1 MTAYSLLTS
10 KRAEKGLDKI
20 RDKQLLRRLVEK
32 IDALQHDP
40 RPSGVRKI
48 MGSDRDYRIRIG
60 DYRVVYQIDDRARTV
75 LICGVGDRKDI
86 YRGL

>member
-1 MTAYSLLTS
+1 VAAYSLLTS
-10 KRAEKGLDKI
+10 KRTEKGLEKI
-20 RDKQLLRRLVEK
+20 RDKSLLRRIVEK

-40 RPSGVRKI
+40 HPPGVRKL
-48 MGSDRDYRIRIG
+48 MGSNRDYRIRIG
-60 DYRVVYQIDDRARTV
+60 DYRVVYQIDDRAHTV

>member
-1 MTAYSLLTS
+1 MAAYSLLTS
-10 KRAEKGLDKI
+10 KRAERDLDKI
-20 RDKQLLRRLVEK
+20 RDKSALRRIVEK

-40 RPSGVRKI
+40 RPPGVRKL
-48 MGSDRDYRIRIG
+48 MGSDMDYRIRIG
-60 DYRVVYQIDDRARTV
+60 DYRVVYQINDRARTV

>member
-1 MTAYSLLTS
+1 MAAYSLLIS
-10 KRAEKGLDKI
+10 KRAERGLEKI
-20 RDKQLLRRLVEK
+20 RDKSLLRRIAEK

-40 RPSGVRKI
+40 RPPGVRKL
-48 MGSDRDYRIRIG
+48 MGSDMDYRVRIG

-86 YRGL
+86 YRDL